1 MTFHLSGIRFAL
13 CIIFFVHYS
22 ASQAQELSLVCD
34 SIMDHYM
41 KSGYADKHFMPKGKE
56 DKNDLRQGFWKD
68 YEVTLDETY
77 FLIDSVPTRHK
88 AWYLLYAEG
97 EFKNGKR
104 VGKWDFFVIEDKTFK
119 KIKQKT
125 VEYIDGKEIG
135 NYTYFFP
142 DKSIASTGFSV
153 NGQKDGEETVYYE
166 DGSLYAKRPFS
177 KGKRNG
183 LFVHYYR
190 NQVLMEKVEYENDSL
205 HGISLIY
212 YADGQLQESCQFIN
226 GQFDGVYQ
234 YYYENGQLWVER
246 IYNNGLIQSITG
258 SYDMNGNPR
267 DKGTL
272 VDGNGTVNFYTQE
285 GKLYLTKTFE
295 NGKMVKEEEF

>member
-1 MTFHLSGIRFAL
+1 MTFHLSGIRIAL
-13 CIIFFVHYS
+13 CTLFFIHYS

-41 KSGYADKHFMPKGKE
+41 RSGYADKHFMPKGKE

-77 FLIDSVPTRHK
+77 FLIDSTPLRYK
-88 AWYLLYAEG
+88 AYYLVYAEG
-97 EFKNGKR
+97 YFKNDKR
-104 VGKWDFFVIEDKTFK
+104 TGTWDFYVIEDKTFK

-125 VEYIDGKEIG
+125 VEYIGGQEIG
-135 NYTYFFP
+135 NYTYFLP
-142 DKSIASTGFSV
+142 DKTIASTGFSV
-153 NGQKDGEETVYYE
+153 NGQKDGEETVYYK
-166 DGSLYAKRPFS
+166 DGSVYGKRPFS

-190 NQVLMEKVEYENDSL
+190 NQLLMEKVEYENDSL
-205 HGISLIY
+205 HGISERY
-212 YADGQLQESCQFIN
+212 YANGKMKEKCTFIN
-226 GQFDGVYQ
+226 GKYDGVYR
-234 YYYENGQLWVER
+234 YYHENGQLWVER
-246 IYNNGLIQSITG
+246 KYSNGLIQSVTG

-272 VDGNGTVNFYTQE
+272 VDGNGTVNFYTEE
-285 GKLYLTKTFE
+285 GKLYLTITYE
-295 NGKMVKEEEF
+295 NGKSVKEEEF